1 MPSPLAVLA
10 GNVGLYTMFIS
21 LLTIRTLQ
29 DRVIFI
35 YRVKLT
41 WFQDSNIP
49 EWFGAEYTAFA
60 I

>member
-1 MPSPLAVLA
+1 MWSSMPSPLAVLA

-29 DRVIFI
+29 DHVIFL

-49 EWFGAEYTAFA
+49 E
-60 I
+60 

>member
-10 GNVGLYTMFIS
+10 GNVGFYTMFIS

-29 DRVIFI
+29 DRVIFLH
-35 YRVKLT
+35 RVKLT

-49 EWFGAEYTAFA
+49 E
-60 I
+60 